1 MGTAQHDVAVA
12 GMETPSAGAW
22 RFDKAHTNL
31 GFLAR
36 HLMVTKVRGR
46 FNEFDGTIHIGERP
60 EDSHVEVV
68 VKTASVE
75 TGSNDRDTHLRSP
88 DFFDV
93 ERYPEMT
100 FRSTKIE
107 QTGDTS
113 LRIAGDL
120 TIRDVTRPITF
131 DADFDGLVA
140 TPWGS
145 KAAAFSATA
154 EVEREQWGLTWN
166 VALESGG
173 WVVSKK
179 VRINIDAEITPATAA
194 EEAA

>member
-1 MGTAQHDVAVA
+1 MGSRQTDAAVA
-12 GMETPSAGAW
+12 GIETPSAGAW

-46 FNEFDGTIHIGERP
+46 FNDFDGTIHIGERP

-100 FRSTKIE
+100 FRSTKVE

-131 DADFDGLVA
+131 DADFEGLVA

-154 EVEREQWGLTWN
+154 EVEREHWGLTWN

-179 VRINIDAEITPATAA
+179 VKISIDAEITPATAE